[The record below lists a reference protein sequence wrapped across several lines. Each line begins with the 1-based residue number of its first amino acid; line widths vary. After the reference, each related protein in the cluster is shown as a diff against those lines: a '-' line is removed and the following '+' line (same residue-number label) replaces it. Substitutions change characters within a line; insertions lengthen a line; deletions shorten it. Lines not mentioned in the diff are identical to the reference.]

1 MKRLVFVFAALMML
15 LRIPVVSAADIM
27 KYPRVAV
34 MQFANKAIQ
43 TEDIRREDFD
53 SAAEYAIYQLSALGW
68 FDLIDY
74 EQLHAIAK
82 MHQINNTGLVDP
94 STVVQIGKF
103 AGAQFMI
110 VGSVTG
116 LTTKESKVGLEA
128 SKGSRSNIETSRSGG
143 LDTTKRTVIANVSMR
158 IVDIETGR
166 IVVAGLGK
174 GESSS
179 AQLEVSLRKS
189 KTVRNNGASESN
201 ANVYEPFIESEVE
214 GEVID
219 GIYNSV
225 PSVGDTT
232 TGSDMAYSVKIGS
245 ERISDVQLRN
255 AVSKAV
261 RDAIYGKM
269 GLLTTLNGGKQ
280 LKIKTGF

>member
-1 MKRLVFVFAALMML
+1 
-15 LRIPVVSAADIM
+15 
-27 KYPRVAV
+27 
-34 MQFANKAIQ
+34 
-43 TEDIRREDFD
+43 
-53 SAAEYAIYQLSALGW
+53 
-68 FDLIDY
+68 
-74 EQLHAIAK
+74 
-82 MHQINNTGLVDP
+82 
-94 STVVQIGKF
+94 
-103 AGAQFMI
+103 MI

-179 AQLEVSLRKS
+179 AQLEVTLRKS
-189 KTVRNNGASESN
+189 KNVRDSASENN
-201 ANVYEPFIESEVE
+201 ANVYEPIIE
-214 GEVID
+214 GEVDGEIID
-219 GIYNSV
+219 SIYNSV
-225 PSVGDTT
+225 PSVGDIT

>member
-53 SAAEYAIYQLSALGW
+53 SAAEYAIYQLSASGW

-94 STVVQIGKF
+94 STIVQIGKF

-179 AQLEVSLRKS
+179 AQLEVTLRKS
-189 KTVRNNGASESN
+189 KNVRDSASENN
-201 ANVYEPFIESEVE
+201 ANVYEPIIEGEVD